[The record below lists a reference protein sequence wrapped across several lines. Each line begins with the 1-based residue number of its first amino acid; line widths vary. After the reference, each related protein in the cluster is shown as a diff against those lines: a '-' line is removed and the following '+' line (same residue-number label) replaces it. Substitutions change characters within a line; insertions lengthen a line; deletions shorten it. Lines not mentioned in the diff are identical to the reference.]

1 MDIMALRLDGI
12 KKILAVFHFEK
23 TRFEAICPEI
33 EDIIYGIDMRHRI
46 EKLIEEQAFVNE

>member
-46 EKLIEEQAFVNE
+46 EKLIEE